1 MERRAFGVFFILA
14 ALAAAVTAAEWK
26 DCYFAAMKKFEAGN
40 YQSAAKLYKEA
51 IDLRDID
58 CVNCLREDGMFY
70 TDYLPHYYLGLCQL
84 HQGDYDG
91 ALKSLDRF
99 EKSGLTAHDK
109 GLGGAF
115 LLQYDLARAKAASG
129 SARQGQEAARPAG
142 GKEPGKAEPSREALC
157 VEVCSFY
164 GIDIRLCHAGGVS
177 PRFEAVYG
185 EARAVLDVETLEVLD
200 GRIPDRALIMVRD
213 WASSRRHD
221 IVAAWNTLG
230 AGRRPAPLPP
240 LR

>member
-1 MERRAFGVFFILA
+1 MERRAICALFVLA
-14 ALAAAVTAAEWK
+14 TLGAAVPAAQWK
-26 DCYFAAMKKFEAGN
+26 DCYFAAMKKFEAGH
-40 YQSAAKLYKEA
+40 YQAAAGLYREA
-51 IDLRDID
+51 IESRETD

-70 TDYLPHYYLGLCQL
+70 TDYLPHYYLGLCLL

-91 ALKSLDRF
+91 ALKSLDYF
-99 EKSGLTAHDK
+99 EKCGLTERDR
-109 GLGGAF
+109 GLGRAF
-115 LLQYDLARAKAASG
+115 LLQYELARAKATSG
-129 SARQGQEAARPAG
+129 SARDEKGGARPAG
-142 GKEPGKAEPSREALC
+142 EKGPGKAEPSREGTC

-164 GIDIRLCHAGGVS
+164 GIVIRLCHAGGVS

-185 EARAVLDVETLEVLD
+185 EARAVLDVETLEILD

-213 WASSRRHD
+213 WASGRRHD

>member
-1 MERRAFGVFFILA
+1 MGRRAFCVLIAMA
-14 ALAAAVTAAEWK
+14 ALGAAVSAAQWK
-26 DCYFAAMKKFEAGN
+26 DCYFAAMKKFEAGS
-40 YQSAAKLYKEA
+40 YQAAAGLYKEA
-51 IDLRDID
+51 IEIRETD
-58 CVNCLREDGMFY
+58 CANCLREDGMFY
-70 TDYLPHYYLGLCQL
+70 TDYLPHYYLGLCLL

-91 ALKSLDRF
+91 ALKSLDYF
-99 EKSGLTAHDK
+99 EKSGLTERDK
-109 GLGGAF
+109 GLGRAF
-115 LLQYDLARAKAASG
+115 LLQYELARTKATSG
-129 SARQGQEAARPAG
+129 SAREEKAVARPAG
-142 GKEPGKAEPSREALC
+142 GKEPGKAGPSPEGLC
-157 VEVCSFY
+157 VEICSFY
-164 GIDIRLCHAGGVS
+164 GIVIRLCHAGGVS

-185 EARAVLDVETLEVLD
+185 EARAVLDVETLEILD